1 MEIGM
6 VLTQLLQG
14 FQACYAQTGI
24 PIPLAIK
31 TKKKKHES
39 TIKEP
44 NYLIGQQFLTFKC
57 SHKNGCLYL
66 LVKTQGD
73 PFRSMCFM

>member
-1 MEIGM
+1 MGIGM

-31 TKKKKHES
+31 TKKKTRVE
-39 TIKEP
+39 
-44 NYLIGQQFLTFKC
+44 Y
-57 SHKNGCLYL
+57 
-66 LVKTQGD
+66 
-73 PFRSMCFM
+73 